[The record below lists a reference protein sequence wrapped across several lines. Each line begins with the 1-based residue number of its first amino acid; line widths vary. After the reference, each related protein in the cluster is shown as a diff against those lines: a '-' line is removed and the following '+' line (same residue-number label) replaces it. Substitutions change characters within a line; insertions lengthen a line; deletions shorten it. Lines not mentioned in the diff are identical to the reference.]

1 MIKME
6 MGSKRK
12 EFRNPVELGID
23 DDKSIQGLGLVVWVV
38 GLGGLNVMR
47 LDRFVSGVLSP
58 RRLWVIFSDRTR
70 SVEGGTDDSAFGQ
83 LLRKMQVRKRR
94 NGTREQGLPSRT
106 GVDQMKIGK

>member
-23 DDKSIQGLGLVVWVV
+23 DDKSIQGLGLDVWVV
-38 GLGGLNVMR
+38 GLGELNVMR

-58 RRLWVIFSDRTR
+58 RRLWVTFFR
-70 SVEGGTDDSAFGQ
+70 SNTICRKRHNADDSAFGQ
-83 LLRKMQVRKRR
+83 LLRKMRARKRR
-94 NGTREQGLPSRT
+94 NETREQGLQR
-106 GVDQMKIGK
+106 